1 MTRLSLEERI
11 EIKAL
16 LNANISKPKIAAQ
29 LGRSKMTIYREIER
43 NSVDGVYEPNL
54 ANKMTKSRKKVCG
67 KAKITE
73 ENWTVVRSLLK
84 LQWSPEQIDG
94 FLKANPAFGFRVGR
108 ERIYKYI
115 HDDRSNG
122 GSLYMNLRRGGKP
135 YKNKKEYRGKIKD
148 RVSIEARPDIV
159 DKRLR
164 IGDWEVDSVIGRLH
178 QSSIVT
184 LVERSSRYVM
194 IIKVNSKEADQ
205 VSQAIISRVKESDS
219 MKFHTITGDN
229 GTEFADHKSISE
241 SLNIDFYFT
250 NPYSS
255 WEKGTNENTNGLI
268 RQYLP
273 KGTDFNKISDTYI
286 KEVEDKLNSRPR
298 KCLKFKT
305 PYEVVK
311 NGSNKSIVS

>member
-1 MTRLSLEERI
+1 MSRLTRDERI
-11 EIKAL
+11 KIQILLESDFNGAEIARKL
-16 LNANISKPKIAAQ
+16 DRNKT
-29 LGRSKMTIYREIER
+29 TIYREIER
-43 NSVDGVYEPNL
+43 NSIDGVYDPNL
-54 ANKMTKSRKKVCG
+54 ADKMARKRKLACG

-94 FLKANPAFGFRVGR
+94 FLKANPSFGFRVGR

-194 IIKVNSKEADQ
+194 IIKVNSKEADE

-229 GTEFADHKSISE
+229 GTEFADHKSISK

-268 RQYLP
+268 RQYFP

-298 KCLKFKT
+298 GITFIAVLL
-305 PYEVVK
+305 
-311 NGSNKSIVS
+311 